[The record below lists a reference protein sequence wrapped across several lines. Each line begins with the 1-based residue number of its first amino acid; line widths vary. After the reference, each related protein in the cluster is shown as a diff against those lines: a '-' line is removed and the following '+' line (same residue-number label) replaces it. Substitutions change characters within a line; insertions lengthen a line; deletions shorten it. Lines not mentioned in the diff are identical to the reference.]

1 MTKSNQML
9 AALLGAALMAG
20 AVAQDKPPEKKIYRW
35 VDKNGKVQISDQL
48 PPEEVD
54 KARKEYSASGT
65 LKAAVQ
71 NQMTPAERALAE
83 QQAKAEADAAAMV
96 EKAKRIDMSM
106 LVNYETE
113 QDLQRAFEE
122 RTDLLKQTIISLQA
136 SIQSRRA
143 VIINELNMLSNLEL
157 EGKPLPEARIKQVK
171 NNHALIMRQTEQMA
185 RLDSS
190 FEAIKVEFDLT
201 LEKYRQLKSGEAT
214 LAFPQAAAGAT
225 EPQPNQ

>member
-20 AVAQDKPPEKKIYRW
+20 ALAQDKPPEKKIYRW

-71 NQMTPAERALAE
+71 NQLSPAERALAE

-113 QDLQRAFEE
+113 QDLQRAFDE

-143 VIINELNMLSNLEL
+143 AIISELNMLSNLEL
-157 EGKPLPEARIKQVK
+157 EGKPLPEAKIKQVK
-171 NNHALIMRQTEQMA
+171 DNHALIIRQTEQMT
-185 RLDSS
+185 RLNSS
-190 FEAIKVEFDLT
+190 FDAIKVEFDLT

-214 LAFPQAAAGAT
+214 LAFPQATAGAP